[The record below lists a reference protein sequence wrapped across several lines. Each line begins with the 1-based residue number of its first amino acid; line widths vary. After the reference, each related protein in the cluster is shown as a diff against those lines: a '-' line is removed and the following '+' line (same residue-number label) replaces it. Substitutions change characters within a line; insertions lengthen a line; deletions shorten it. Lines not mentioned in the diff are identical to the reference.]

1 MSGKSFASMFSIPSL
16 TRQLTSHL
24 DSAEENIDGKISD
37 LAKDGMELEKS
48 ESSSSSSVGITSS
61 SSSSTPQ
68 TMEEKICAMKGIRVQ
83 LRCGIAT
90 DIGGGSTNQD
100 DGEIIYISQDVI
112 VFGIFDGH
120 GRELG
125 ELASK
130 VAKDSIRTALKS
142 KGMID
147 RLRADPNG
155 IMIDLFKNAHN
166 DIRNS
171 FREKYLH
178 AKWEV
183 MDTDEGYLIKRQNKK
198 SPWTCTHGGTTAT
211 VVVILDGRRMIVANV
226 GDSSAVWGGR
236 DKEGN
241 IIAKELNAEHSPE
254 SIDEYNRVRAFRPA
268 PPIEGASAK
277 SNGPIY
283 PEMKFV
289 YDAPSYSK
297 NQCNNIFEHDSE
309 DFNRIRITSAGN
321 YYKNVRNEWATL
333 VTTPPHARFQ
343 DALAFTRSLGD
354 LHLHVYGVSEI
365 PAVVEYDLVKLQASV
380 AHGPKKIP
388 LADGIDVGANPSVL
402 FVCSDGVW
410 DNWKFED
417 IVAHSLKDEIVEPAI
432 KSGSAQKA
440 TEEIMKANIS
450 LAKAHF
456 GSQADNM
463 TAIVCYIT
471 F

>member
-1 MSGKSFASMFSIPSL
+1 MSGGKSSSFASMFSIPGL

-24 DSAEENIDGKISD
+24 DGAHENLDAHSSSDNSGKKSME
-37 LAKDGMELEKS
+37 GMEVEAS
-48 ESSSSSSVGITSS
+48 ISASSMTTASVSISSYTSS
-61 SSSSTPQ
+61 IPLTVEDQ
-68 TMEEKICAMKGIRVQ
+68 ICSIPNIKVQ

-100 DGEIIYISQDVI
+100 DAEIIHISQDAI
-112 VFGIFDGH
+112 VFGVFDGH
-120 GRELG
+120 GRDLG

-130 VAKDSIRTALKS
+130 VAKDSFRNALKS

-147 RLRADPNG
+147 RLRADPHL
-155 IMIDLFKNAHN
+155 IMNELFKAAHV
-166 DIRNS
+166 DIRNA
-171 FREKYLH
+171 FREKYH
-178 AKWEV
+178 EAKWEV
-183 MDTDEGYLIKRQNKK
+183 MDTDEGYIIKRQNKK

-236 DKEGN
+236 GKDGS

-254 SIDEYNRVRAFRPA
+254 SIEEYNRVRAFRPA

-277 SNGPIY
+277 SNGLIL

-297 NQCNNIFEHDSE
+297 NQCNNIFEHDPN
-309 DFNRIRITSAGN
+309 DHNKIHVTGTGT

-365 PAVVEYDLVKLQASV
+365 PAVAEYDLVRLHTSA
-380 AHGPKKIP
+380 AHGPKKIS
-388 LADGIDVGANPSVL
+388 LAGGVEVGADASVL
-402 FVCSDGVW
+402 FVCTDGVW

-417 IVAHSLKDEIVEPAI
+417 IAQHALKEELVDITV
-432 KSGSAQKA
+432 KTGSGQKA
-440 TEEIMKANIS
+440 TEEIMRTNIS
-450 LAKAHF
+450 
-456 GSQADNM
+456 
-463 TAIVCYIT
+463 VC
-471 F
+471 